1 MPCDK
6 NRDRAG
12 GIFVLVLLLV
22 LTVFATP
29 VDAAGGN
36 ENSFL
41 GLFAPLEING
51 FLELRAGRR
60 TREDPYEKDISV
72 LEARLQAELFTCTDW
87 AEFKYKGD
95 VRADGV
101 TEKGEYDTR
110 EAWIFAR
117 PSDFLD
123 LKVGRQ
129 VLTWGTGDLVFLNDL
144 FPKDWQ
150 SFFVGRDAEYLK
162 GPSDAAK
169 CSFFT
174 ELANVDV
181 VYTPQFDPDRYVTGE
196 YVSYWNETLGRPAG
210 RDAMVSADKPDC
222 WWRDDEIAVRIYKNI
237 DNYEY
242 ALYGYWGF
250 WKTPAGQTASGAATF
265 PALNVY
271 GASTRGQIGPGIG
284 NIELAYYR
292 SADDPNG
299 NDPAVRNSE
308 MRYLLGYAQE
318 IGRDFSSSL
327 QYYIEQV
334 LDYNRYKE
342 SLVSSHPKD
351 RYRHVIT
358 LQLTKLLM
366 NQNLELSLSA
376 YLSPS
381 DRDAYLR
388 PFMHYKYT
396 DRLALIAGS
405 NIFIG
410 DSRKTFFAQ
419 FNNNTNIYLAVRY
432 SF

>member
-1 MPCDK
+1 MQCDK
-6 NRDRAG
+6 NRDHADG
-12 GIFVLVLLLV
+12 FYALILLLV
-22 LTVFATP
+22 LTVFPTH
-29 VDAAGGN
+29 VYAAEGN
-36 ENSFL
+36 EDSFL
-41 GLFAPLEING
+41 EQFAPLEING

-60 TREDPYEKDISV
+60 TREDPHEKDLSV

-95 VRADGV
+95 VWADRV
-101 TEKGEYDTR
+101 TEQGEYDTR
-110 EAWIFAR
+110 EAWIFVR

-150 SFFVGRDAEYLK
+150 SFFIGRDAEYLK

-174 ELANVDV
+174 GLANIDV

-196 YVSYWNETLGRPAG
+196 YVSYWNETLGRSAG
-210 RDAMVSADKPDC
+210 RDAMVSADKPDR
-222 WWRDDEIAVRIYKNI
+222 WWRDDEIAVRIYKNV

-242 ALYGYWGF
+242 AFYGYRGF
-250 WKTPAGQTASGAATF
+250 WKTPAGQAASGAATF

-271 GASTRGQIGPGIG
+271 GASARGQVGPGIG

-292 SADDPNG
+292 SADDPG
-299 NDPAVRNSE
+299 GTDPAVRNSE
-308 MRYLLGYAQE
+308 MRYLVGYAQE
-318 IGRDFSSSL
+318 IGRDFSASL
-327 QYYIEQV
+327 QYYVEQI

-342 SLVSSHPKD
+342 SLISCHSKD

-381 DRDAYLR
+381 DKDAYLR
-388 PFMHYKYT
+388 PLVDYKYT
-396 DRLALIAGS
+396 DHLTLIAGS

-410 DSRKTFFAQ
+410 DCRSTFFAQ
-419 FNNNTNIYLAVRY
+419 FENNTNIYLAVRY